1 MVMKRRE
8 FVRKSISAGVVS
20 GTVFGLSGMNK
31 IWAVNTPAQEA
42 FDLVA
47 IKGGEPD
54 IMFDQAIAALGGM
67 GKFVKKNQTVVV
79 KPNIG
84 WDRLPERAANTNP
97 VLIKRIVEHCY
108 NAGAKDVFV
117 FDHTCDNWTKCYKT
131 SGIEKYVK
139 EAGGKMVPGNTE
151 NYFQEVTIAGGKR
164 LKTAKVHELILESDV
179 FINVPVLKNHSST
192 KLSLAMKNLMGI
204 VWDRRFWHKN
214 DLHQCIADFT
224 TYQRKP
230 DLNIIDAYNA
240 LMKNG
245 PQGVSKADV
254 LNMKSQLIS
263 TDIVAIDA
271 AAAKLFGMEPQTVP
285 YIRIADEMN
294 MGTMDL
300 SQLSIKRIKV

>member
-1 MVMKRRE
+1 MKRRE
-8 FVRKSISAGVVS
+8 FVRKSISAGVVT
-20 GTVFGLSGMNK
+20 GTALSLSGMSK
-31 IWAVNTPAQEA
+31 IWAANSPAQES

-54 IMFDQAIAALGGM
+54 MMFDQAISAMGGM
-67 GKFVKKNQTVVV
+67 GKFVKKNQTVVI

-151 NYFQEVTIAGGKR
+151 NYFQEVTIARGKR

-192 KLSLAMKNLMGI
+192 KLSLAMKNLMGN

-214 DLHQCIADFT
+214 DLHQCIADFA

-240 LMKNG
+240 MMKNG

-263 TDIVAIDA
+263 TDMVAIDA
-271 AAAKLFGMEPQTVP
+271 AAAKLFGMEPKTVP
-285 YIRIADEMN
+285 FIRIADEMN
-294 MGTMDL
+294 VGTMDL

>member
-1 MVMKRRE
+1 MKRRE
-8 FVRKSISAGVVS
+8 FVRKSISAGVVT
-20 GTVFGLSGMNK
+20 GTALSLSGMNK
-31 IWAVNTPAQEA
+31 IWAANSPAGEA

-54 IMFDQAIAALGGM
+54 MMFDQAISAMGGM
-67 GKFVKKNQTVVV
+67 GKFVKKNQTVVI

-97 VLIKRIVEHCY
+97 VLVKRIVEHCY

-151 NYFQEVTIAGGKR
+151 NYFQEVTIARGKR

-192 KLSLAMKNLMGI
+192 KLSLAMKNLMGN

-214 DLHQCIADFT
+214 DLHQCIADFA

-240 LMKNG
+240 MMKNG

-263 TDIVAIDA
+263 TDMVAIDA
-271 AAAKLFGMEPQTVP
+271 AAAKLFGMEPETVP
-285 YIRIADEMN
+285 FIRIADEMN
-294 MGTMDL
+294 VGTMDL

>member
-1 MVMKRRE
+1 MKRRE
-8 FVRKSISAGVVS
+8 FLGKSTKTAIVGGAALS
-20 GTVFGLSGMNK
+20 FGGLNQAWGKGFTSTD
-31 IWAVNTPAQEA
+31 AAY
-42 FDLVA
+42 DLVA
-47 IKGGEPD
+47 VKGGEPGV
-54 IMFDQAIAALGGM
+54 MFDLAINAMGGM

-84 WDRLPERAANTNP
+84 WDRTPDRAANTNP
-97 VLIKRIVEHCY
+97 ELVKKIIEHCIA
-108 NAGAKDVFV
+108 AGAKNVYV
-117 FDHTCDNWTKCYKT
+117 FDHTCDTWTKCYKT

-151 NYFQEVTIAGGKR
+151 NYYQEVSIPGGKK

-192 KLSLAMKNLMGI
+192 KLSLAMKNLMGV

-214 DLHQCIADFT
+214 DLHQCIADYS

-230 DLNIIDAYNA
+230 DLNIMDAYNA

-245 PQGVSKADV
+245 PQGVSKSDV
-254 LNMKSQLIS
+254 LNMKAQLIS

-271 AAAKLFGMEPQTVP
+271 AAAKLFGTEPANVP
-285 YIRIADEMN
+285 YIRHAEEMN
-294 MGTMDL
+294 VGTMDL
-300 SQLSIKRIKV
+300 SKLSIKRIKV